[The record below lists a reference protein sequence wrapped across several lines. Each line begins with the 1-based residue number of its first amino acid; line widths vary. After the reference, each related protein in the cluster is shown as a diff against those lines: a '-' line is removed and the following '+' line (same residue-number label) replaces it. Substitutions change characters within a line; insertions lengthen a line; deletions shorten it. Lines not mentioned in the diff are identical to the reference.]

1 VRPIRFANRTVALG
15 GDALLLA
22 PEIAALEPDHP
33 TRRFV
38 WMLCAFSAEVDAGT
52 ASDGCA
58 ATRRARPS
66 IARGQLMPDELFRPL
81 AHRPDH
87 DQPNLRHPPR
97 GSSTRPLRPSA
108 LTSQNE
114 QATNCPRRPA
124 IVIGLG
130 GRIARG
136 SGTIRSFGTT
146 AEPRRNRNERGSR
159 A

>member
-38 WMLCAFSAEVDAGT
+38 WMLCVFSAEVDAGT

-66 IARGQLMPDELFRPL
+66 I
-81 AHRPDH
+81 
-87 DQPNLRHPPR
+87 
-97 GSSTRPLRPSA
+97 SA
-108 LTSQNE
+108 
-114 QATNCPRRPA
+114 RPA
-124 IVIGLG
+124 DA
-130 GRIARG
+130 GRAVSPVG
-136 SGTIRSFGTT
+136 APT
-146 AEPRRNRNERGSR
+146 
-159 A
+159 